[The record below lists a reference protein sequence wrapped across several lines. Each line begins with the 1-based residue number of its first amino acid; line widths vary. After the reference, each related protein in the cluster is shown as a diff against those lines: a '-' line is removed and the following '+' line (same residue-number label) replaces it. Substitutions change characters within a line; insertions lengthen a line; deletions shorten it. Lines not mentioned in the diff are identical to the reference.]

1 MKARWKARKDE
12 TEETKMVWDLSIF
25 SEWFSPGRCVWSSFS
40 IGPTP
45 RRHPRPHAF
54 HHTPPHPRTTPRS
67 CRENPALLAN
77 HLQVTSRTPARH
89 YPGHVPACWM
99 SKCSPVQIPAD
110 VPGTDSRPAFQGP
123 GPGMPA
129 YGPAYGPHL
138 WTWPALTRGQL
149 PDISLGVSNRH

>member
-1 MKARWKARKDE
+1 MKRRKRRWFGIYPYLANGSLRGGAYGVPFRSALHPGD
-12 TEETKMVWDLSIF
+12 TPAPTRSI
-25 SEWFSPGRCVWSSFS
+25 
-40 IGPTP
+40 T
-45 RRHPRPHAF
+45 H
-54 HHTPPHPRTTPRS
+54 HHTHVPHPSPAE
-67 CRENPALLAN
+67 ENPALLAN
-77 HLQVTSRTPARH
+77 PLQVTSRTPARH
-89 YPGHVPACWM
+89 SPGHVPACWM

-138 WTWPALTRGQL
+138 WTWPALTRGRL